1 MVDFE
6 KFQEEI
12 KKYLKENEISI
23 FPYQGRDFSKLLPE
37 MEWYDVENWKDFFSI
52 AKKEGIT
59 IVYEEIIDFSEDKI
73 QNIKRDW
80 ENSGNDS
87 EFDDEFENIFVNFED
102 KVNEISS
109 VSYSWIKNNILH
121 SITEQASWLDEA
133 YQEYG
138 ELKHKKKQKQ
148 LIQRSGGAELPESL
162 KNEKPEN
169 IVNQMLEFLE
179 TEHPEMSIDD
189 WRFQEEF
196 FESIGLDRRQN
207 THRVLR
213 EKVLRLGLKI
223 MDDKEKEM
231 IPGLIEKCV
240 EWSLEN
246 KQSKPTQ
253 AIIRGFLT
261 GEDVNLS
268 TDNFRILHAKL
279 IVELQ
284 SLK

>member
-1 MVDFE
+1 MADFE

-12 KKYLKENEISI
+12 KEYLKENEINI
-23 FPYQGRDFSKLLPE
+23 FPYQGRDLSKLLPE
-37 MEWYDVENWKDFFSI
+37 MEWYDVKNWKEFFSI

-59 IVYEEIIDFSEDKI
+59 IVYEEIIDFTENKI

-80 ENSGNDS
+80 ENAGNDS
-87 EFDDEFENIFVNFED
+87 EFEDSFENILANFED
-102 KVNEISS
+102 KVNETSS

-121 SITEQASWLDEA
+121 SITEQASWLAEA

-169 IVNQMLEFLE
+169 IANQMIEYFE
-179 TEHPEMSIDD
+179 TEHSQMSIDD
-189 WRFQEEF
+189 WEIQEQF
-196 FESIGLDRRQN
+196 FESIGLDRRQS
-207 THRVLR
+207 THRILR
-213 EKVLRLGLKI
+213 EKVIRNAMKI
-223 MDDKEKEM
+223 LHDREKEM
-231 IPGLIEKCV
+231 IPELIEKCV
-240 EWSLEN
+240 EWALEN

-253 AIIRGFLT
+253 SVVRGFLI
-261 GEDVNLS
+261 GENVNLS
-268 TDNFRILHAKL
+268 PDNFKILHAKL